1 MQVENNYINMIT
13 FGEIHRHLLQYDIRP
28 SQQRT
33 SVMGYLMQYKSHPTV
48 DEIYNAIS
56 PDIPTLSK
64 TTVYNTL
71 NLFVKK
77 GAALA
82 LTLDDK
88 NVRYDANVS
97 NHAHLICTKC
107 GKVYDIFGLDSSL
120 YKLPKMEGFT
130 INAVEISYYGICKAC
145 KES

>member
-1 MQVENNYINMIT
+1 MKT
-13 FGEIHRHLLQYDIRP
+13 FGDIHRHLIQYSIRP

-33 SVMGYLMQYKSHPTV
+33 SVMGYLMNHKTHPTV

-71 NLFVKK
+71 NLFVEK

-97 NHAHLICTKC
+97 NHAHLICSRC
-107 GKVYDIFGLDSSL
+107 GKVHDLFDLDSNL
-120 YKLPKMEGFT
+120 YKLPKMDGFT
-130 INAVEISYYGICKAC
+130 INAVEISYYGVCGAC